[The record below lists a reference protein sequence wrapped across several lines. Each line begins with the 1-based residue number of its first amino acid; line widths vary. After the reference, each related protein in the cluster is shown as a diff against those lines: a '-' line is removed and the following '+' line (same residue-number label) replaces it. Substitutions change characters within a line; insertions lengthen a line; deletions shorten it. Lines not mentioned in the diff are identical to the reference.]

1 MSGKRADGLAAV
13 TDRMRAKLEKE
24 HGGTGFRL
32 FRRRPKP
39 RPSFTAESRSGAGS
53 SDVVIAGLGIGL
65 GLVCALFPWYIFFN
79 QDQFGIRAMKFEGN
93 GEIEGK
99 IELSAQPDRVGA
111 PSESA
116 EIPAEQFDLLVTGT
130 LPKVLDDEGTPTPGL
145 SEQPFPGV
153 AEEFRLV
160 YAANGRAMIEDDT
173 GLYVVQPG
181 SRLPDNTRVATI
193 EQRDGNWVLVTTAD
207 QVIELAP

>member
-32 FRRRPKP
+32 FRRRPKV
-39 RPSFTAESRSGAGS
+39 RLSFTAESRSGAGS
-53 SDVVIAGLGIGL
+53 SDIVIAGLGIGL

-116 EIPAEQFDLLVTGT
+116 EIPAEQLDLLVTGT
-130 LPKVLDDEGTPTPGL
+130 LPKVLDDEGTPSPGL
-145 SEQPFPGV
+145 SEQPFPAV

-181 SRLPDNTRVATI
+181 SRLPDNSRVAAI

>member
-13 TDRMRAKLEKE
+13 TDRMRAKLAKE
-24 HGGTGFRL
+24 QGGTGFR
-32 FRRRPKP
+32 FFWRRPKP
-39 RPSFTAESRSGAGS
+39 RPSFTAESRSGVGGS
-53 SDVVIAGLGIGL
+53 DIVIAGLGIGL

-116 EIPAEQFDLLVTGT
+116 EIPVEQLDLLMTGT

-145 SEQPFPGV
+145 SEQPFPAA

-181 SRLPDNTRVATI
+181 SRLPDNSRVATI